1 VKGSI
6 WRKVVIAVAIAAVF
20 YFILVILSDINEV
33 TKAAGQ
39 FEWVYV
45 LPVLLLVMG
54 NYVLRSERWHQYLHK
69 VELGLPRRRSYW
81 LFLSGLSMSIT
92 PVKAGEAVKALLL
105 KLEKGAP
112 VERGI
117 AVVFAERMTDMT
129 GVIVLIG
136 IGSLAVAYGL
146 ISFAL
151 VIVLVGAILLVLSSK
166 KTSERVVAWLSGRKP
181 LARFG
186 KMLDGALK
194 DARQLLTGKNLV
206 EGTVFGS
213 VAWAAEC
220 IAFYLILQGC
230 SIEISILEAVFI
242 YAFSSVVGALSM
254 LPGGMGTTEATMVGL
269 LVLLNVSASSA
280 SFAVILTRVCTLW
293 FAVAVG
299 IVFML
304 AYTGSSTEAKMAVAG
319 GA

>member
-1 VKGSI
+1 MKGSI
-6 WRKVVIAVAIAAVF
+6 WGKVVLAVAIAAVF
-20 YFILVILSDINEV
+20 YFILVILSDIDEV
-33 TKAAGQ
+33 AKAAAQ
-39 FEWVYV
+39 FEWLYV
-45 LPVLLLVMG
+45 IPVLLLVLG
-54 NYVLRSERWHQYLHK
+54 NYLLRSERWHRYLHK
-69 VELGLPRRRSYW
+69 VELGLPRRKSYW
-81 LFLSGLSMSIT
+81 LFLAGLSMSIT
-92 PVKAGEAVKALLL
+92 PVKAGETVKALLL

-112 VERGI
+112 IERGI
-117 AVVFAERMTDMT
+117 AVVFSERMTDMT

-146 ISFAL
+146 LSFAL
-151 VIVLVGAILLVLSSK
+151 VIVLVGAILLILSSR
-166 KTSERVVAWLSGRKP
+166 KTSEKIVGWMSARKA

-206 EGTVFGS
+206 EGTVFGA

-220 IAFYLILQGC
+220 IAFFLVLEGC
-230 SIEISILEAVFI
+230 SIDITRLEAVFI

-269 LVLLNVSASSA
+269 LVLLDVSASAA

-293 FAVAVG
+293 FAVAMG
-299 IVFML
+299 IAFML
-304 AYTGSSTEAKMAVAG
+304 AYTGKSTEAKNAVSG
-319 GA
+319 GM